1 MLRPA
6 SSDSGAAPAS
16 RARGALSPATHTTT
30 TPQSPLS
37 LSPIKHVDSPSMMTS
52 AIETEVDDEV
62 VSLRERLDVF
72 THKAAEFKKGK
83 EKLVRPTLQSPPPVS
98 APL

>member
-1 MLRPA
+1 
-6 SSDSGAAPAS
+6 
-16 RARGALSPATHTTT
+16 
-30 TPQSPLS
+30 
-37 LSPIKHVDSPSMMTS
+37 MMTS